1 MYNLFFFKKKT
12 NSLNYNVQDW
22 FRGISGWMVIQ
33 IVEWVGTDV
42 FHFDNAFQFKAPPQ
56 NANVWPT
63 LGTCDVD
70 SDNPGNSLDFCFH
83 LG

>member
-1 MYNLFFFKKKT
+1 
-12 NSLNYNVQDW
+12 
-22 FRGISGWMVIQ
+22 MVIQ